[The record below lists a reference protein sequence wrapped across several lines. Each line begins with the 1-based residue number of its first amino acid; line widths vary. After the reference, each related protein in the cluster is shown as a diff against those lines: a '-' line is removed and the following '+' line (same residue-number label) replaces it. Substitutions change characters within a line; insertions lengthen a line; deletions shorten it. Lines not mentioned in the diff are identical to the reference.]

1 MTKTVNEHLLTN
13 IRALKEAHGA
23 YASDKWSNV
32 PKYKRFNKRIN
43 FLLGVNQSHGR
54 NKLLTMTEVSD
65 RKVNPIVL

>member
-1 MTKTVNEHLLTN
+1 MIKTVNEHLLDQIWKKKKAVEIPN
-13 IRALKEAHGA
+13 YH
-23 YASDKWSNV
+23 
-32 PKYKRFNKRIN
+32 YKTFNKHIN